1 MSGSE
6 LRKQLLDLSAELGE
20 ILKRKGLVMCT
31 AESCTGGL
39 ISGYVT
45 EISGSSAWFDRAFIT
60 YTNEAKHEML
70 GVSEKTLTE
79 FGAVS
84 GEVVMQMVSGAVCRS
99 NAGVGV
105 AVSGIAG
112 PTGGTPDKPVGT
124 VWMAWHFPDGTVKTE
139 KCLFSGSREEVR
151 LKTVRHAF
159 QVLISELGS
168 AFD

>member
-124 VWMAWHFPDGTVKTE
+124 VWMAWHFPDGTVETE
-139 KCLFSGSREEVR
+139 KCLFYGSREEVR